1 MSRHLLFTLAALAGC
16 TGAPPHPHPAPTLSA
31 PSEPASAASTASAPL
46 APPPVASAAAG
57 EPVALGPAGP
67 PTAGLDAPG
76 KHKRVATAV
85 VLLGTSGFSNG
96 EVRFVPVICSL
107 DGKLA
112 TGKAC
117 GSAMP
122 KRARVRTTR
131 ADPSLP
137 AILTIARSTR
147 DFRDDAGGRVY
158 PAPTGPACCM
168 YNTCLEETIPYLAR
182 HTSAQALKVILAVW
196 PETADVD
203 LKPRPRGAD
212 RALVADGP
220 WIQQP
225 RVTLD
230 QAVRVGSRRLV
241 SLGGRSAAQLWAD
254 TGGGW
259 ARVDGAG
266 QGADAFDLL
275 ATADVDGD
283 GQPEV
288 IVHEVWRND
297 YGLHVLGNDWSNP
310 VYRFS
315 CGNI

>member
-1 MSRHLLFTLAALAGC
+1 MSRYLLFTLAALAGC
-16 TGAPPHPHPAPTLSA
+16 TGAPPQPAPTLSA
-31 PSEPASAASTASAPL
+31 PSEPALTASAPL
-46 APPPVASAAAG
+46 APPPPASAAG
-57 EPVALGPAGP
+57 HEPVALGPAGP
-67 PTAGLDAPG
+67 PTAGLDAAVG
-76 KHKRVATAV
+76 KRTRVPTAV
-85 VLLGTSGFSNG
+85 VLFGTSGFSNG
-96 EVRFVPVICSL
+96 EIRFVPVVCSL

-122 KRARVRTTR
+122 ERARVRTTR

-137 AILTIARSTR
+137 AILTVARSTR
-147 DFRDDAGGRVY
+147 DFRDEAGGHVY

-168 YNTCLEETIPYLAR
+168 YNTCLGETIPYLA
-182 HTSAQALKVILAVW
+182 HHPSAEALKVVLAVW

-212 RALVADGP
+212 RPLVADGP
-220 WIQQP
+220 WSQQP

-230 QAVRVGSRRLV
+230 QAVLVGSRQLV

-259 ARVDGAG
+259 ARVDGAA
-266 QGADAFDLL
+266 QGADAFDIL
-275 ATADVDGD
+275 ATADIDGD

-297 YGLHVLGNDWSNP
+297 YGLHVLGNDWSKP